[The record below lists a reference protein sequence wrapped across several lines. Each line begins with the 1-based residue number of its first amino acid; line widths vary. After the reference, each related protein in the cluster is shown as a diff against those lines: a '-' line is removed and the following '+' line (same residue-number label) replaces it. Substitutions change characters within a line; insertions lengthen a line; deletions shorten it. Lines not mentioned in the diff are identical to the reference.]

1 MLEGYVVDGI
11 CRSFLF
17 SDMLHTS
24 KVTGLRV
31 SADDRPEVVLDVFL
45 DDDADGGLEVP
56 SRVGGSRGGKNH
68 GVHSRSVTVTQRRR
82 FRKSVVNLRSR
93 VSFSAK
99 LSGAST

>member
-56 SRVGGSRGGKNH
+56 SRVGGSRGGKNQE
-68 GVHSRSVTVTQRRR
+68 SWCAFTVGDGDATKKVQKERR
-82 FRKSVVNLRSR
+82 
-93 VSFSAK
+93 
-99 LSGAST
+99 